1 MRPCAPKKNRESRV
15 QSAYSPDEII
25 AVVSAR
31 DARRIWRRSLPTC
44 GRGIPYRAILPRRVS
59 LHRRFASAQRQTLL
73 NVSDSV
79 EQFKKIALG
88 CVERQVANVQT
99 RRSNF
104 NPFRFACWSRR
115 LRAIARGCFWLRC
128 AISKK
133 CGNPLP
139 ECLFWLLRFFSLT
152 TRGAIATAS
161 GTATRT
167 VRASPS

>member
-1 MRPCAPKKNRESRV
+1 MLAGFGAAHYQPAAEKFLIV
-15 QSAYSPDEII
+15 QFFHGPLRFLDGLHLHKGKPFRALVMAIAYDL
-25 AVVSAR
+25 
-31 DARRIWRRSLPTC
+31 RI
-44 GRGIPYRAILPRRVS
+44 
-59 LHRRFASAQRQTLL
+59 L

-88 CVERQVANVQT
+88 CVERQVTNVQT
-99 RRSNF
+99 RGSNF
-104 NPFRFACWSRR
+104 NPFRFACRSRR

-139 ECLFWLLRFFSLT
+139 ECLFWLLRFFSLS

-161 GTATRT
+161 GTAART

>member
-1 MRPCAPKKNRESRV
+1 MTV
-15 QSAYSPDEII
+15 TYDL
-25 AVVSAR
+25 
-31 DARRIWRRSLPTC
+31 RI
-44 GRGIPYRAILPRRVS
+44 
-59 LHRRFASAQRQTLL
+59 L

-88 CVERQVANVQT
+88 CVERQVADVQT
-99 RRSNF
+99 RRSHVDSF
-104 NPFRFACWSRR
+104 GFACWSRR
-115 LRAIARGCFWLRC
+115 LRAITRGCFRLRC

-133 CGNPLP
+133 CSNPLP

-161 GTATRT
+161 GTAPRT